1 MQSNEKGTAQ
11 AAPFFRLWG
20 EAMIDYGDKR
30 HGSAGF
36 ADSGMLMRA
45 GLYRAAGG
53 LYVGRDAQGRWLGS
67 DEQAAMLL
75 VGGARSNKGD
85 HIVPWLVDGRYSD
98 HIVSMDPK
106 AQNGP
111 IAQLQVAQGRRVIN
125 CDPRGR
131 SELPAHR
138 INPTSYLRA
147 DSPTLFPDSKLFAAN
162 WLPLSGSANGRFFE
176 ANAQRWVEAAT
187 VTLARADGVVTLP
200 RLADLLGQIGQLT
213 DDWLAFEEQMA
224 GMPEPSIRQV
234 VAELQAMR
242 ESSNPNAGGAAG
254 IKGEIARTFAALS
267 DPQLRAAVSPPFHF
281 CFSELSA
288 SGAPPYLVNIMEA
301 QEFAQTSAP
310 VIKALYTAA
319 MIYKRRTV
327 RSRRQLWLLDE
338 VGNLGSWPMAV
349 DLATFGAGY
358 GIRPVFVVQ
367 SSAQLANLAP
377 QADRIIPN
385 SCGTQIYKG
394 VRDYQEAETI
404 SQMLG
409 MQTIEYEDFHT
420 NERARLENQQ
430 AFMAAV
436 SGNGDPMQIGFEMAQ
451 REASLRHQTKAPR
464 ALLTPDEI
472 MNRPNGTALVFMPG
486 VLERPA
492 EVSIPNY
499 WKRRDLAGRYLG
511 DPYHSPPGKVE
522 LRAAFGQRYR
532 PVITE
537 PAPDHLADW
546 PQYRA
551 SGDWSYV
558 KGHRPI

>member
-1 MQSNEKGTAQ
+1 
-11 AAPFFRLWG
+11 
-20 EAMIDYGDKR
+20 MIDYADKR

-36 ADSGMLMRA
+36 ADARMRMQA
-45 GLYRAAGG
+45 GLYCATSG
-53 LYVGRDAQGRWLGS
+53 LYIGHDERRRWMGS
-67 DEQAAMLL
+67 DQQAAVLL

-85 HIVPWLVDGRYSD
+85 HIIPWLVDGRYPD

-125 CDPRGR
+125 SDPRGR
-131 SELPAHR
+131 SGLPAHR

-147 DSPTLFPDSKLFAAN
+147 DSPTLFPDGKLFAAN
-162 WLPLSGSANGRFFE
+162 WLPLSGSPNGRFFE

-187 VTLARADGVVTLP
+187 VTLARVDGVVTLP
-200 RLADLLGQIGQLT
+200 RLADLMGQIGQLT
-213 DDWLAFEEQMA
+213 DDWLAFEERMA
-224 GMPEPSIRQV
+224 GMPEPSILQV

-254 IKGEIARTFAALS
+254 IKGEIAKAFAALS
-267 DPQLRAAVSPPFHF
+267 DPQLREAVSAPFDF

-288 SGAPPYLVNIMEA
+288 PGAPSYLVNIMEA

-310 VIKALYTAA
+310 VIKALYTGA
-319 MIYKRRTV
+319 MIYKRRAQ

-338 VGNLGSWPMAV
+338 VGNIGAWPLTV

-367 SSAQLANLAP
+367 SSAQLGNLAP
-377 QADRIIPN
+377 HADQIIPN

-394 VRDYQEAETI
+394 VRDYGEAETI

-409 MQTIEYEDFHT
+409 MQTIEHEDFQT

-430 AFMAAV
+430 AFMAV
-436 SGNGDPMQIGFEMAQ
+436 LNGEADPVQTGFAMAQ
-451 REASLRHQTKAPR
+451 REASLRYQTKAPR

-486 VLERPA
+486 VLERPT
-492 EVSIPNY
+492 EVWVPNY

-522 LRAAFGQRYR
+522 LRTFFGQRFR
-532 PVITE
+532 SVITK
-537 PAPDHLADW
+537 PVPDRLADW

-551 SGDWSYV
+551 CGEWSYV
-558 KGHRPI
+558 KGHRPR